1 MKRSNYRVLSYYK
14 DDETSTEC
22 YISIINATSRTEIE
36 SYYYNCTDLD
46 YEILS
51 ETECKSKRDFQNAGS
66 ILFEGERFYNIEGP
80 DTFYENLLD
89 LLYHTYGITAN
100 D

>member
-1 MKRSNYRVLSYYK
+1 MTRFNYRVLAYYK

-22 YISIINATSRTEIE
+22 YISIINATSIKDIE
-36 SYYYNCTDLD
+36 LYYDCTDLD

-51 ETECKSKRDFQNAGS
+51 ETECKSKRDFENAGS
-66 ILFEGERFYNIEGP
+66 ILFEGERFYSNS
-80 DTFYENLLD
+80 DFYKKLLD
-89 LLYHTYGITAN
+89 VLYGAYGIIDN